1 MFIDMQPGAIAEV
14 GQVYGDHGSV
24 RRLLLRL
31 VRSVTSSEL
40 PEPTESAETQLQRSH
55 KRGMQAF

>member
-1 MFIDMQPGAIAEV
+1 MCIYMQPGTIAEV

-31 VRSVTSSEL
+31 VRSGTSSEL
-40 PEPTESAETQLQRSH
+40 PEPTESAEI
-55 KRGMQAF
+55 